1 MIETIALFL
10 FVLFSFGFVY
20 LINRNLITLM
30 GIVMFLIFLI
40 IIDYSQ
46 PFSPYLGLFIVF
58 GLILLAVKFYGSMK
72 ED

>member
-20 LINRNLITLM
+20 LVNRNLLTMLA
-30 GIVMFLIFLI
+30 IVMYLIFLT

-46 PFSPYLGLFIVF
+46 PFSPYLGFFIVIAM
-58 GLILLAVKFYGSMK
+58 ILLAAKFYSSMR
-72 ED
+72 D

>member
-10 FVLFSFGFVY
+10 FVLFSFGFIY
-20 LINRNLITLM
+20 LVNRNLITLL

-46 PFSPYLGLFIVF
+46 PFSPYLGLFIVIAM
-58 GLILLAVKFYGSMK
+58 ILLAVKFYSSMR
-72 ED
+72 D

>member
-10 FVLFSFGFVY
+10 FVLFSFGFIY
-20 LINRNLITLM
+20 LVNRNLITLL

-46 PFSPYLGLFIVF
+46 PYSPYLSLFIVCT
-58 GLILLAVKFYGSMK
+58 LILLAVKFYSSMR
-72 ED
+72 D